1 MPGPSVTWYQC
12 ISADD
17 QCSYAAQLIVGPRV
31 AQQPSP
37 GLTLERLRDNTAVI
51 THHGQMVLASV
62 LGTTSLGNKA
72 RDISRCN

>member
-17 QCSYAAQLIVGPRV
+17 QCSYAAQLIVW
-31 AQQPSP
+31 PSP